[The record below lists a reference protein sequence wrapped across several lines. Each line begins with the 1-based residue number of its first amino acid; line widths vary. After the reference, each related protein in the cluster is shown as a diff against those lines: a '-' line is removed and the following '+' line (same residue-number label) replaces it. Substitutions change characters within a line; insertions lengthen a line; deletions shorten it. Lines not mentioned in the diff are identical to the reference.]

1 MSTIRVNTIQGL
13 NTTAELTLPDTLKTT
28 DAISLK
34 VGANEVMTV
43 NSDGVT
49 KFPLTTMFEVRA
61 NATQTINTSS
71 TTKVTL
77 WGTETTDIGGVFAS
91 NAFTAPVTG
100 HYLSTGIV
108 TFSTMGAGSGLG
120 VSYFHTPAGS
130 GSDSLLKY
138 ANGGEST
145 EINITHSLTWC
156 SILSLDAG
164 DALQMAVRQ
173 GSGGNEDIG
182 TASNLGSGTT
192 ANSNYWTMFLLG

>member
-1 MSTIRVNTIQGL
+1 MSIIRVNTIQGL

-100 HYLSTGIV
+100 HYLSTGMV
-108 TFSTMGAGSGLG
+108 TFSTMGAGSNLAL
-120 VSYFHTPAGS
+120 SYFHTPSGS

-138 ANGGEST
+138 IHGQST
-145 EINITHSLTWC
+145 EINITFGLSWTN
-156 SILSLDAG
+156 ILSLDAG
-164 DALQMAVRQ
+164 DKLQVAVNQ
-173 GSGGNEDIG
+173 GSGGSEDIG
-182 TASNLGSGTT
+182 TANNSGSGTT

>member
-77 WGTETTDIGGVFAS
+77 WGTETNDIGSNFAS

-100 HYLSTGIV
+100 HYLSMGV
-108 TFSTMGAGSGLG
+108 LHFSTMAAGSNLN
-120 VSYFHTPAGS
+120 VSYFHTPSGS
-130 GSDSLLKY
+130 GSDSLLKHAGTY
-138 ANGGEST
+138 TTA
-145 EINITHSLTWC
+145 INITHCLAWNN
-156 SILSLDAG
+156 ILSLDAG
-164 DALQMAVRQ
+164 DALQVAVNQ
-173 GSGGNEDIG
+173 GSGSSEDIG
-182 TASNLGSGTT
+182 TANNSGSGTT
-192 ANSNYWTMFLLG
+192 ANSNYWRMFLLG

>member
-61 NATQTINTSS
+61 NATQTISTSGNT
-71 TTKVTL
+71 KATL
-77 WGTETTDIGGVFAS
+77 WGTETTDIGGNFAS

-100 HYLSTGIV
+100 NYLSTGLV
-108 TFSTMGAGSGLG
+108 TFSTMGAGSNLAL
-120 VSYFHTPAGS
+120 SYFHTPSGS

-138 ANGGEST
+138 ANT
-145 EINITHSLTWC
+145 FTTAINITHGLSWC
-156 SILSLDAG
+156 NILSLDAG
-164 DALQMAVRQ
+164 DALQVAVNQ

-182 TASNLGSGTT
+182 TASNSGSGTT

>member
-1 MSTIRVNTIQGL
+1 MSKLVINTIEGL
-13 NTTAELTLPDTLKTT
+13 NTASKLTLPNTLTT
-28 DAISLK
+28 ASAISLNI
-34 VGANEVMTV
+34 GSNEVMTV

-100 HYLSTGIV
+100 NYLSTGIL
-108 TFSTMGAGSGLG
+108 TFSTTTAGTGLG
-120 VSYFHTPAGS
+120 VSYFHTPSGS

>member
-77 WGTETTDIGGVFAS
+77 WGTGTTDIGGVFAS
-91 NAFTAPVTG
+91 NAFTAPVTYTSEDAEIVATLAMAEPEMFPTTENASFG
-100 HYLSTGIV
+100 ALLLTPILFSEPSTKN
-108 TFSTMGAGSGLG
+108 M
-120 VSYFHTPAGS
+120 
-130 GSDSLLKY
+130 
-138 ANGGEST
+138 
-145 EINITHSLTWC
+145 C
-156 SILSLDAG
+156 
-164 DALQMAVRQ
+164 
-173 GSGGNEDIG
+173 
-182 TASNLGSGTT
+182 
-192 ANSNYWTMFLLG
+192 

>member
-61 NATQTINTSS
+61 NATQTISTSGNT
-71 TTKVTL
+71 KATL
-77 WGTETTDIGGVFAS
+77 WGTETTDIGGNFAS
-91 NAFTAPVTG
+91 NAFTAPITG
-100 HYLSTGIV
+100 HYLSTGML
-108 TFSTMGAGSGLG
+108 TFSQMAAGSAIGA
-120 VSYFHTPAGS
+120 SYFHTPSGS
-130 GSDSLLKY
+130 GSDSLLKHTY
-138 ANGGEST
+138 MQST
-145 EINITHSLTWC
+145 EINITHSVMWTN
-156 SILSLDAG
+156 IVSLDAG
-164 DALQMAVRQ
+164 DKLQVAVYQ
-173 GSGGNEDIG
+173 GSGGDEDIG
-182 TASNLGSGTT
+182 TASNFGSGTT

>member
-77 WGTETTDIGGVFAS
+77 WGTETNDIGSNFAS

-100 HYLSTGIV
+100 HYFSTGV
-108 TFSTMGAGSGLG
+108 LTFSTMGAGSGLG
-120 VSYFHTPAGS
+120 ISYFHTPSGS
-130 GSDSLLKY
+130 NSDSLLKHAY
-138 ANGGEST
+138 GQST
-145 EINITHSLTWC
+145 EINITHGLTWTN
-156 SILSLDAG
+156 IISLNAG
-164 DALQMAVRQ
+164 DKLNLAVNQ

-182 TASNLGSGTT
+182 TAANLGSGTT

>member
-43 NSDGVT
+43 NSNGVT

-100 HYLSTGIV
+100 NYLSTGIL
-108 TFSTMGAGSGLG
+108 TFSTTTAGTGLG
-120 VSYFHTPAGS
+120 VSYFHTPSGS

-138 ANGGEST
+138 ANT
-145 EINITHSLTWC
+145 FTTAINITHCLAWNN
-156 SILSLDAG
+156 ILSLDAG
-164 DALQMAVRQ
+164 DALQVAVNQ